1 MNSDPQITTALCGVS
16 DLDLFRETASRLSRR
31 YEQEHKVRFLFGSF
45 DFIFHGGTLRCIEER
60 PRNKRFFKE
69 DSVDRV
75 LIQGGGR

>member
-1 MNSDPQITTALCGVS
+1 MKSDPQITTALSGVS

-31 YEQEHKVRFLFGSF
+31 YEQEHKVPFLFGSF

-60 PRNKRFFKE
+60 PRNKRFFQK
-69 DSVDRV
+69 DSGERV